1 MEAAQDAQGER
12 RLMRRFFVIWGA
24 QAFSLVGS
32 AALVQ
37 FALVWWLTIETGSAT
52 VLALAMMAALVP
64 QIAVGPFAGALV
76 DRWNRRVVMI
86 WADVS
91 IAAATVVLIALFA
104 AGAVEVWH
112 VFAVLFV
119 RSAGSAFHWPAMAAS
134 TSLMVPKKHLARVGG
149 LNQAVGGAVGIA
161 GPALG
166 AVLILA
172 LPMWAVLSVDVVTAA
187 IAVAPLL
194 LIRIPQPVR
203 KADAGSGASAVLA
216 DMREGLRFLRSW
228 RGAMMLILMIMV
240 INLLFTPADALTPI
254 LITSYFGEGLV
265 EFATM
270 QIAIGASFIMG
281 GVALGIWGGFKRKV
295 VTLLVTGVLSG
306 IGVTIVGVLPPNGF
320 YLAVASMFFAGFMIA
335 MVNGAASA
343 LMQSTIPPDKQGR
356 VFGLMGSLTV
366 AMTPIGLAVAGP
378 VADVVG
384 VQIWF
389 LVAGVSLSAIMAG
402 GFLIKSVM
410 TLEDVTFQKV
420 SVEEA

>member
-1 MEAAQDAQGER
+1 
-12 RLMRRFFVIWGA
+12 
-24 QAFSLVGS
+24 
-32 AALVQ
+32 
-37 FALVWWLTIETGSAT
+37 
-52 VLALAMMAALVP
+52 
-64 QIAVGPFAGALV
+64 
-76 DRWNRRVVMI
+76 MI

-104 AGAVEVWH
+104 SGTVEVWH
-112 VFAVLFV
+112 IYAVLFV
-119 RSAGSAFHWPAMAAS
+119 RSAGAAFHWPAMAAS

-149 LNQAVGGAVGIA
+149 LNQAVSGAVGIA

-166 AVLILA
+166 AVLLLA

-203 KADAGSGASAVLA
+203 PADGRGGVSSVLA
-216 DMREGLRFLRSW
+216 DMGEGFRFLRSW
-228 RGAMMLILMIMV
+228 RGAMILILMIMV

-270 QIAIGASFIMG
+270 QIAIGASFILG
-281 GVALGIWGGFKRKV
+281 GLALGIWGGFRRKV
-295 VTLLVTGVLSG
+295 VTMLSTGVLSG
-306 IGVTIVGVLPPNGF
+306 VGVAMVGFLPHTGF
-320 YLAVASMFFAGFMIA
+320 YLAVACMFFAGFMIA

-343 LMQSTIPPDKQGR
+343 LMQATIPPDKQGR
-356 VFGLMGSLTV
+356 VFGLMGSLMV

-378 VADVVG
+378 VADIVG

-389 LVAGVSLSAIMAG
+389 VVAGVSLSAIMAG
-402 GFLIKSVM
+402 GFLIRSVM
-410 TLEDVTFQKV
+410 TVEDVTFQKV

>member
-32 AALVQ
+32 ALVQ

-203 KADAGSGASAVLA
+203 KTDAGSGASAVLA

-410 TLEDVTFQKV
+410 TLEDVTFQNV

>member
-1 MEAAQDAQGER
+1 MDAAQDLEGER

-32 AALVQ
+32 ALVQ
-37 FALVWWLTIETGSAT
+37 FALIWWLTIETGSAT
-52 VLALAMMAALVP
+52 VLAFAMMMALVP

-76 DRWNRRVVMI
+76 DRWNRRLAMI

-104 AGAVEVWH
+104 AEAVEVWH
-112 VFAVLFV
+112 IYLILLV
-119 RSAGSAFHWPAMAAS
+119 RSAASAFHWPAMAAS

-166 AVLILA
+166 AVLLLA

-187 IAVAPLL
+187 MAVTPLL
-194 LIRIPQPVR
+194 FIKIPQPVR
-203 KADAGSGASAVLA
+203 QKDGGGRVSSVLA
-216 DMREGLRFLRSW
+216 DMLEGFRFLRSW
-228 RGAMMLILMIMV
+228 RGAMILILMIMV

-254 LITSYFGEGLV
+254 LVTSYFGEGLV

-270 QIAIGASFIMG
+270 QIAVGASFILG
-281 GVALGIWGGFKRKV
+281 GLALGVWGGFKRKV
-295 VTLLVTGVLSG
+295 VTMLVTGTLSG
-306 IGVTIVGVLPPNGF
+306 IGVTVIGFLPETGF
-320 YLAVASMFFAGFMIA
+320 YIAVACMFSAGFMIA

-343 LMQSTIPPDKQGR
+343 LMQTAIPPEKQGR

-378 VADVVG
+378 VADLVG

-389 LVAGVSLSAIMAG
+389 IVAGVSLSAIMAG
-402 GFLIKSVM
+402 GFLIRSVM
-410 TLEDVTFQKV
+410 TVEDVSFQGV
-420 SVEEA
+420 SVQEL